1 MKTVRDGGEEAS
13 REGRGED
20 GCGCWRGAGDR
31 AGQRQEL
38 R

>member
-1 MKTVRDGGEEAS
+1 MKTVKDGGEEAL

-20 GCGCWRGAGDR
+20 GCRCWRGAGDR